1 MRKVVI
7 TGSTK
12 LADFISRTLMSTP
25 VHGKTFDVRH
35 VRVEDSIPWRDFDV
49 FVNCAHVGFK
59 QTELLWE
66 CFEHYKSD
74 PQKTIINISSRA
86 AKPNISKGYLYAAQ
100 KAALNHLSDNLVY
113 NNKEKRCKIC
123 TINLGLMES
132 KHDLPSLSYS
142 HVAGEVYRMIANTG
156 DVEYPEITIQHQ
168 ENYVQVQNDKEWLI
182 EVDHYINP
190 K

>member
-1 MRKVVI
+1 MLK
-7 TGSTK
+7 K
-12 LADFISRTLMSTP
+12 
-25 VHGKTFDVRH
+25 
-35 VRVEDSIPWRDFDV
+35 
-49 FVNCAHVGFK
+49 
-59 QTELLWE
+59 
-66 CFEHYKSD
+66 
-74 PQKTIINISSRA
+74 KTIINISSRA

-113 NNKEKRCKIC
+113 NNKDKRCKIC